1 MNYIDVTIIIGSL
14 VVVVLVGLLASR
26 GQDKS
31 AKGYFLASGKMPWW
45 LIGAGFVATSVS
57 SEQIVGTVGA
67 TYTHGMGI
75 ANWEWFAPNKFFI
88 IVIFIPLYLKN
99 RITTIPD
106 LLSRR
111 YGSLCADIYSWVMLV
126 AYIFIFMP
134 PVLYGGSLA
143 FSELAGWNFHVVLW
157 TTVILVGL
165 YTVQGGLK
173 AVMWTDAVQ
182 CVMLI
187 GGGVLLFFIAL
198 SQIYGGWGAMVEATP
213 ERFHLY
219 HPPGDEMSPFLGF
232 MAATVGLFL
241 FYSAGSQVMIQ
252 RVLSARS
259 TWDGMMGILF
269 SCFINLLR
277 PLVTCFLG
285 LVVFHWI
292 HVMHMAEPLE
302 NADTTFPFVLANMAP
317 DWGLRGIVLTGFLA
331 AVMSTISSLSNSTAT
346 IFSLDV
352 YRKLINRDAPDS
364 RVVAVGK
371 LVSLGSLV
379 VAGIVAPYIEHIG
392 MFQYF
397 QKGVTYLATP
407 FICVILMGFFWKR
420 SNNAAGLFGIVGG
433 IIIQLAVVGLFWAL
447 DKKVHWLYSAFI
459 AQVII
464 MCGMVI
470 VSLFTAPPP
479 REQWEP
485 FRWTPDLLRNI
496 EGSEGLRWY
505 QTLKFW
511 GLVFVAIWITLY
523 WWFW

>member
-1 MNYIDVTIIIGSL
+1 MNPLDVAIVVGSL
-14 VVVVLVGLLASR
+14 AVVVLVGLWASR
-26 GQDKS
+26 GQETT
-31 AKGYFLASGKMPWW
+31 ARGYFLASGKMPWW

-75 ANWEWFAPNKFFI
+75 ANWEWFAPNKLFI
-88 IVIFIPLYLKN
+88 VVIFIPIYLRS

-106 LLSRR
+106 LLRRR
-111 YGSLCADIYSWVMLV
+111 YGPLCADIYSWVMLV
-126 AYIFIFMP
+126 AYVFIFMP

-143 FSELAGWNFHVVLW
+143 FSELTGWNFHLILW
-157 TTVILVGL
+157 TTVILVAA

-187 GGGVLLFFIAL
+187 GGGMLLFFIAL
-198 SQIYGGWGAMVEATP
+198 GQIPGGWSAMVEASP

-219 HPPGDEMSPFLGF
+219 HPPGDEMAPFLGF
-232 MAATVGLFL
+232 LAATVGLFL

-259 TWDGMMGILF
+259 TWDGMMGIVF

-292 HVMHMAEPLE
+292 HVMHAAEPLQ
-302 NADTTFPFVLANMAP
+302 NPDTTFPFVLSTMAP
-317 DWGLRGIVLTGFLA
+317 EWGLRGIVLTGFLA

-346 IFSLDV
+346 MFSLDV
-352 YRKLINRDAPDS
+352 YRKLVNPAADDERT
-364 RVVAVGK
+364 VLVGK
-371 LVSLGSLV
+371 LAALISLI
-379 VAGIVAPYIEHIG
+379 VAGLVAPQIENFG
-392 MFQYF
+392 LFQYF

-407 FICVILMGFFWKR
+407 FIAVILMGFFWKR
-420 SNNAAGLFGIVGG
+420 SNYAAGLFGIVGG
-433 IIIQLAVVGLFWAL
+433 IVIQVALVVGLHAWGIQL
-447 DKKVHWLYSAFI
+447 HWLYIAFI

-464 MCGMVI
+464 MVGMLL
-470 VSLFTAPPP
+470 VSLATEPAP

-485 FRWTPDLLRNI
+485 FHWSPALLQRI
-496 EGSEGLRWY
+496 DGAEGRPWW
-505 QTLKFW
+505 QTLRFW
-511 GLVFVAIWITLY
+511 GLVFTAIWATLY

>member
-1 MNYIDVTIIIGSL
+1 
-14 VVVVLVGLLASR
+14 
-26 GQDKS
+26 
-31 AKGYFLASGKMPWW
+31 
-45 LIGAGFVATSVS
+45 
-57 SEQIVGTVGA
+57 
-67 TYTHGMGI
+67 
-75 ANWEWFAPNKFFI
+75 
-88 IVIFIPLYLKN
+88 
-99 RITTIPD
+99 
-106 LLSRR
+106 
-111 YGSLCADIYSWVMLV
+111 
-126 AYIFIFMP
+126 
-134 PVLYGGSLA
+134 
-143 FSELAGWNFHVVLW
+143 
-157 TTVILVGL
+157 
-165 YTVQGGLK
+165 
-173 AVMWTDAVQ
+173 
-182 CVMLI
+182 
-187 GGGVLLFFIAL
+187 
-198 SQIYGGWGAMVEATP
+198 
-213 ERFHLY
+213 
-219 HPPGDEMSPFLGF
+219 
-232 MAATVGLFL
+232 
-241 FYSAGSQVMIQ
+241 
-252 RVLSARS
+252 
-259 TWDGMMGILF
+259 MGILF

-433 IIIQLAVVGLFWAL
+433 IVIQLAVVGLFWAL

-496 EGSEGLRWY
+496 EGSENLRWY